1 MVHVDYAFGF
11 SNDESPVWCSIPS
24 LTQQYAL
31 HQEKECKAKL
41 KKKHKKRKENNNL
54 AAKGHCQVTVIRN
67 GKITWVTYNLSSE
80 NC

>member
-41 KKKHKKRKENNNL
+41 KKTQEKERK
-54 AAKGHCQVTVIRN
+54 
-67 GKITWVTYNLSSE
+67 
-80 NC
+80 